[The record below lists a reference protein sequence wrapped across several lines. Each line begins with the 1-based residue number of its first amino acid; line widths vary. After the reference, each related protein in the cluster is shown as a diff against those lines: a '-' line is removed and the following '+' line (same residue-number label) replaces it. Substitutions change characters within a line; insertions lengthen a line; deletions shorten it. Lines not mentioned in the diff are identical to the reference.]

1 MLDQPEK
8 SYQPLSVK
16 DWMLTIF
23 ITIIPLVN
31 LIMYFVWAFGSDT
44 HPSKKNW
51 AKASLIWLAI
61 AIVLYIIIFAIFGAA
76 MMSSMNNNV
85 GPDGF

>member
-1 MLDQPEK
+1 
-8 SYQPLSVK
+8 
-16 DWMLTIF
+16 MLTIF